1 MGIDKPKL
9 YWEIFDKGHLAL
21 LPKLGFLKKE
31 GFYLAGGTA
40 LSLQIKHRI
49 SVDFDFYKQNEFNSE
64 NILFEF
70 QKRSKK
76 VVLIQ
81 GLIDTL
87 IVKIGGIEVSLFTY
101 PYKLRKRLIETE
113 YINLVSIEDI
123 AAMKLV
129 AIVQRGIQR
138 DFIDLYFL
146 IKCLGL
152 AKIFQLTEKK
162 YPPFNKYIGLQAITY
177 FGDAD
182 GASERKLTLLEP
194 VSWGE
199 IKNFIIS
206 EAKRFKKTLEA

>member
-1 MGIDKPKL
+1 MYKLKL
-9 YWEIFDKGHLAL
+9 YWKIFDKERLAL
-21 LPKLGFLKKE
+21 LPKLEFLKKE

-64 NILFEF
+64 NILFKF

-76 VVLIQ
+76 VILIQ
-81 GLIDTL
+81 RATDTL
-87 IVKIGGIEVSLFTY
+87 LVKIEGVEVSLFTY
-101 PYKLRKRLIETE
+101 PYKLLKQPRETE
-113 YINLVSIEDI
+113 YINLASIEDI

-152 AKIFQLTEKK
+152 AKIFQLTKKK

-177 FGDAD
+177 FGDTD

-194 VSWGE
+194 VTWGE

-206 EAKRFKKTLEA
+206 EAKKFKKTLEK